1 MIQPDP
7 IESGSVHSCGSRL
20 RQAREA
26 GGLTREQVSS
36 RLRMPLRVIEAL
48 ENDDWD
54 VLGAPIFVRGQL
66 RSYARLLKLDLDVDG
81 CLDEAHVPRVAP
93 PELVSHSHTP
103 RYRRVLEQTTRNA
116 VYIVMTAAIALPV
129 WWATRDH
136 LSPTSGTPDV
146 QSLDVP
152 EGLAPVR
159 QDAPASTTARR
170 PARTP
175 VVASMTPR
183 SIDTRAD
190 DPRSDHRDDDAAV
203 SLLFNDESWFE
214 VFGSDG
220 RTLEKGLVAAGE
232 RRSYPAGRVAR
243 MTVGNVSA
251 IELRHDGEIVDLTAF
266 SKSNV
271 ARFTLSSDG
280 SVVPPAE

>member
-7 IESGSVHSCGSRL
+7 IESGSVPSCGSRL

-26 GGLTREQVSS
+26 GGLTREEVSS
-36 RLRMPLRVIEAL
+36 RLKMPLRVVEAL
-48 ENDDWD
+48 ENDEWE

-66 RSYARLLKLDLDVDG
+66 RSYARLLKLDMDVDG
-81 CLDEAHVPRVAP
+81 CLDQAHVPRVAP

-103 RYRRVLEQTTRNA
+103 RYRRVLEQATRNT

-136 LSPTSGTPDV
+136 LSPSSGSPDV
-146 QSLDVP
+146 QSLEVP
-152 EGLAPVR
+152 DGLAPAR
-159 QDAPASTTARR
+159 QDEPAATSAQR

-183 SIDTRAD
+183 SIEK
-190 DPRSDHRDDDAAV
+190 RSSGGI
-203 SLLFNDESWFE
+203 SLVFNDESWIE
-214 VFGSDG
+214 VFGPEG
-220 RTLEKGLVAAGE
+220 HIVEKGLVPAGE
-232 RRSYPAGRVAR
+232 SRRYEDGEVGR

-251 IELRHDGEIVDLTAF
+251 IELRHDGELVDLSAF

>member
-7 IESGSVHSCGSRL
+7 IESGSVDSCGSRL

-26 GGLTREQVSS
+26 SNLTREQVSS
-36 RLRMPLRVIEAL
+36 RLKMPLRVIEAL

-66 RSYARLLKLDLDVDG
+66 RSYARLLKLDVDAY
-81 CLDEAHVPRVAP
+81 LEEAHVPPVAP

-103 RYRRVLEQTTRNA
+103 RYRRVLEQATRNA

-136 LSPTSGTPDV
+136 LSPSAGSPDV
-146 QSLDVP
+146 QSLEVP
-152 EGLAPVR
+152 DGLEPVQR
-159 QDAPASTTARR
+159 DTSAATAAQ
-170 PARTP
+170 PQARTP

-183 SIDTRAD
+183 SIESGVEKRLDGGI
-190 DPRSDHRDDDAAV
+190 
-203 SLLFNDESWFE
+203 SLVFGDESWIE
-214 VFGSDG
+214 VFGPDG
-220 RTLEKGLVAAGE
+220 EALEKGLVPAGE
-232 RRSYPAGRVAR
+232 RRSYEAGEVGR

-251 IELRHDGEIVDLTAF
+251 VELRHEGEIVDLSAF

-280 SVVPPAE
+280 SVVLPAE